1 MPKCSVCDR
10 EFKND
15 LAMKIHFGK
24 QHRRKRRAKAGGKA
38 GRRKGA
44 FTCPTCGR
52 KFKFAMHLARHAG
65 AAHGKGV
72 TARKAGRAAG
82 RIGRPPTAAATLD
95 VRSMAIE
102 QLIELK
108 HEVDARLRHIA
119 KRLRRARVRA

>member
-15 LAMKIHFGK
+15 LALKIHFGK
-24 QHRRKRRAKAGGKA
+24 QHRRKRRAKAAGKA
-38 GRRKGA
+38 GRAKGG

-65 AAHGKGV
+65 AAHSKSV
-72 TARKAGRAAG
+72 KAWKAGRTAG
-82 RIGRPPTAAATLD
+82 QPGRPAITSAGLD
-95 VRSMAIE
+95 VRALGIE
-102 QLIELK
+102 QLIGLK

-119 KRLRRARVRA
+119 KRLRLARVRA